1 MSIKHSMWGPV
12 QQEHPVAD
20 GITFVSTAGHGGYVL
35 SDERAAQLREKFPR
49 FESRFSTATEFEED
63 CDANVVILAF
73 PECFSDERVYFA
85 VQMVSSRVQGNED
98 ESSPWVH
105 VALEL
110 IKQIDSESPIA
121 RASRWKSENAN
132 NYRITGS
139 STNGVRSCTYLRR
152 ISDGMKC
159 EIPVM
164 LHGNIVQASVV
175 ESILLESVKTQ
186 QKTIEATDSGSDV
199 LCL

>member
-1 MSIKHSMWGPV
+1 MSIKHSIWGPV

-49 FESRFSTATEFEED
+49 FESPFSTATEFEED
-63 CDANVVILAF
+63 CDANIVVLAF

-85 VQMVSSRVQGNED
+85 VQMVSSRVQGNDD

-121 RASRWKSENAN
+121 RTIRWGRENAN

-139 STNGVRSCTYLRR
+139 STNGVRNCTFLRR
-152 ISDGMKC
+152 IGDGVKC
-159 EIPVM
+159 ELPVM

-175 ESILLESVKTQ
+175 DSILSEPVK
-186 QKTIEATDSGSDV
+186 A
-199 LCL
+199 